1 MNNNINNINIDSFS
15 NLSDLKEIIK
25 NFYLQEESLISKIKD
40 NKKELKIKIYEMLY
54 KRYFLCQN
62 DDNFYLRKK
71 LEEKIIHNFFIF
83 YFSNELS
90 ENIKQIFFLDNDK
103 DFEKDKNKII
113 NEIYNTIFNHCEKFI
128 IENTENLEVLPKFL
142 IYYYKKLLNFKINN
156 YIIKNYLFYIEKD
169 SFLKSKEFL
178 YLKKIN
184 NKFLD
189 RKILLF
195 DESKFNEN
203 IRINL
208 LKLLIFANCDYINK
222 NIKNQTIFCNNLK
235 KYIMILGLKNKY
247 NELVLIFSELIKK
260 NKNEINKEIND
271 IKNII
276 FNQKNK
282 NNNNNNKNLS
292 SNEKFYLQL
301 IFNFSFLLNSFLIIH
316 QTINNDNQIKYE
328 INFVN
333 KFKLSAKERIF
344 LNNILII
351 LKGKEINFYIE
362 NYIFIPLIK
371 KYIKILKDDN
381 YKLNIN
387 LTYEKILNSILNINE
402 QKNKISNNKKNLDL
416 KNENEFLYFS
426 NLFEN
431 FINENE
437 NKFKNEKKNFFGFFD
452 KNNKIYYY
460 TKELILIPNNIIK
473 NYMNISIIIEGN
485 FFIENKKN
493 SFDEN
498 FNVSDF
504 IYSGKNCN
512 TDFYSF
518 KWQNKNNFY
527 NENNK
532 NFQVAKF
539 FGEFLAFIIASR
551 NLFKFQTINLIG
563 FSLGCLVIKF
573 CLMELKKL
581 SNNLETDDII
591 NDVIFIAAADEIKE
605 NEYEKLFDNFSGR
618 LINLFNKN
626 DENLKKFNENS
637 IGLRPINIKNNN
649 NNNNNNNND
658 KDNND
663 NNDDDRII
671 NIDLTN
677 VLFNNVEYKTILPRI
692 LNEKITLY

>member
-1 MNNNINNINIDSFS
+1 MNNNINNNLNNIDFDSFS
-15 NLSDLKEIIK
+15 NLCDLKELMK

-54 KRYFLCQN
+54 KRFYLCQN
-62 DDNFYLRKK
+62 DDNFLLRKK

-83 YFSNELS
+83 YFSNELN
-90 ENIKQIFFLDNDK
+90 ENIKKIFYLNNEK
-103 DFEKDKNKII
+103 DFENDKNKII
-113 NEIYNTIFNHCEKFI
+113 NEIYITIFNHCEKFI
-128 IENTENLEVLPKFL
+128 IENTENLEVLPNFL
-142 IYYYKKLLNFKINN
+142 IYYYKKLLKFKINN
-156 YIIKNYLFYIEKD
+156 YIIKNYLFYSEKD

-178 YLKKIN
+178 YLKKIY

-208 LKLLIFANCDYINK
+208 FKLLVFSNCDYLNK

-247 NELVLIFSELIKK
+247 NELALIYSELLKK
-260 NKNEINKEIND
+260 NKNEINKEINE

-276 FNQKNK
+276 FNQKKNIN
-282 NNNNNNKNLS
+282 NNNNNNKNLTS
-292 SNEKFYLQL
+292 IDKFYLQL

-316 QTINNDNQIKYE
+316 QTTNINDNQIKYE

-351 LKGKEINFYIE
+351 LKGKKINFYIE

-371 KYIKILKDDN
+371 KYIKNLKDDN
-381 YKLNIN
+381 YKLNVILN
-387 LTYEKILNSILNINE
+387 YEKISNSILNFKE
-402 QKNKISNNKKNLDL
+402 QNYIKKTNLNKKNLDL
-416 KNENEFLYFS
+416 KNENDFLYFS

-437 NKFKNEKKNFFGFFD
+437 NKLNEKKNFFKIFD
-452 KNNKIYYY
+452 KNKIYYHI
-460 TKELILIPNNIIK
+460 KDLILIPNNIIK
-473 NYMNISIIIEGN
+473 NYMNVSIIIEGN
-485 FFIENKKN
+485 FFIQNKKL

-498 FNVSDF
+498 FDINDF
-504 IYSGKNCN
+504 IFSGKNCN
-512 TDFYSF
+512 CDFYSF

-551 NLFKFQTINLIG
+551 NLFQFQTINLIG

-573 CLMELKKL
+573 CLKELKKFPSDL
-581 SNNLETDDII
+581 GADDII
-591 NDVIFIAAADEIKE
+591 NDVIFIAGADEMKE
-605 NEYEKLFDNFSGR
+605 NEYEILFNNFSGR
-618 LINLFNKN
+618 LINFYNKN
-626 DENLKKFNENS
+626 DDNLKKFNENS
-637 IGLRPINIKNNN
+637 FGLRPIINNN
-649 NNNNNNNND
+649 NI
-658 KDNND
+658 ND
-663 NNDDDRII
+663 NDRII

-677 VLFNNVEYKTILPRI
+677 DLFNNVEYKTILPRI
-692 LNEKITLY
+692 LNEKIKLY

>member
-25 NFYLQEESLISKIKD
+25 YFYLQEESLISKIKD

-62 DDNFYLRKK
+62 DDNFFLRKK
-71 LEEKIIHNFFIF
+71 HEEKIIHNFFIF

-208 LKLLIFANCDYINK
+208 LKLLIFANCDYLNK

-247 NELVLIFSELIKK
+247 NELVLIYSELIKK
-260 NKNEINKEIND
+260 NKNEINKEINN

-282 NNNNNNKNLS
+282 NKNNNNNLS
-292 SNEKFYLQL
+292 SNDKFYLQL

-402 QKNKISNNKKNLDL
+402 QTNKISNNKKNLDL

-437 NKFKNEKKNFFGFFD
+437 NKFKNEKKNFFGIFD
-452 KNNKIYYY
+452 KSNKIYYY

-498 FNVSDF
+498 FNISDF

-637 IGLRPINIKNNN
+637 IGLGPINI

-658 KDNND
+658 NN
-663 NNDDDRII
+663 NNENNDDRII

>member
-1 MNNNINNINIDSFS
+1 MNNNINNNLNNIDFDSFS
-15 NLSDLKEIIK
+15 NLCDLKELMK

-54 KRYFLCQN
+54 KRFYLCQN
-62 DDNFYLRKK
+62 DDNFLLRKK

-83 YFSNELS
+83 YFSNELN
-90 ENIKQIFFLDNDK
+90 ENIKKIFYLNNEK
-103 DFEKDKNKII
+103 DFENDKNKII
-113 NEIYNTIFNHCEKFI
+113 NEIYITIFNHCEKFI
-128 IENTENLEVLPKFL
+128 IENTENLEVLPNFL
-142 IYYYKKLLNFKINN
+142 IYYYKKLLKFKINN
-156 YIIKNYLFYIEKD
+156 YIIKNYLFYSEKD

-178 YLKKIN
+178 YLKKIY

-208 LKLLIFANCDYINK
+208 FKLLVFSNCDYLNK

-247 NELVLIFSELIKK
+247 NELALIYSELLKK
-260 NKNEINKEIND
+260 NKNEINKEINE

-276 FNQKNK
+276 FNQKKNINNNN
-282 NNNNNNKNLS
+282 NNNNNNKNLTS
-292 SNEKFYLQL
+292 IDKFYLQL

-316 QTINNDNQIKYE
+316 QTTNINDNQIKYE

-351 LKGKEINFYIE
+351 LKGKKINFYIE

-371 KYIKILKDDN
+371 KYIKNLKDDN
-381 YKLNIN
+381 YKLNVILN
-387 LTYEKILNSILNINE
+387 YEKISNSILNFKE
-402 QKNKISNNKKNLDL
+402 QNYIKKTNLNKKNLDL
-416 KNENEFLYFS
+416 KNENDFLYFS

-437 NKFKNEKKNFFGFFD
+437 NKLNEKKNFFKIFD
-452 KNNKIYYY
+452 KNKIYYHI
-460 TKELILIPNNIIK
+460 KDLILIPNNIIK
-473 NYMNISIIIEGN
+473 NYMNVSIIIEGN
-485 FFIENKKN
+485 FFIQNKKL

-498 FNVSDF
+498 FDINDF
-504 IYSGKNCN
+504 IFSGKNCN
-512 TDFYSF
+512 CDFYSF

-551 NLFKFQTINLIG
+551 NLFQFQTINLIG

-573 CLMELKKL
+573 CLKELKKFPSDL
-581 SNNLETDDII
+581 GADDII
-591 NDVIFIAAADEIKE
+591 NDVIFIAGADEMKE
-605 NEYEKLFDNFSGR
+605 NEYEILFNNFSGR
-618 LINLFNKN
+618 LINFYNKN
-626 DENLKKFNENS
+626 DDNLKKFNENS
-637 IGLRPINIKNNN
+637 FGLRPIINNN
-649 NNNNNNNND
+649 NI
-658 KDNND
+658 ND
-663 NNDDDRII
+663 NDRII

-677 VLFNNVEYKTILPRI
+677 DLFNNVEYKTILPRI
-692 LNEKITLY
+692 LNEKIKLY

>member
-62 DDNFYLRKK
+62 DDNFYLRKT

-247 NELVLIFSELIKK
+247 NELVLIYSELIKK
-260 NKNEINKEIND
+260 NKNEINKEINN

-316 QTINNDNQIKYE
+316 QTINDNQIKYE
-328 INFVN
+328 IDFVN

-637 IGLRPINIKNNN
+637 IGLGPINIKNNN
-649 NNNNNNNND
+649 NNNNNNN

-663 NNDDDRII
+663 DNNNDDRII

-677 VLFNNVEYKTILPRI
+677 VLFNNVEYKTILTRI

>member
-1 MNNNINNINIDSFS
+1 MNNNINNLNIDSFS

-62 DDNFYLRKK
+62 DDNFLLRKK
-71 LEEKIIHNFFIF
+71 HEEKIIHNFFIF

-208 LKLLIFANCDYINK
+208 LKLLIFANCDYLNK

-247 NELVLIFSELIKK
+247 NELVLIYSELIKK
-260 NKNEINKEIND
+260 NKNEINKEINN

-282 NNNNNNKNLS
+282 NKNNNNNLS
-292 SNEKFYLQL
+292 SNDKFYLQL

-316 QTINNDNQIKYE
+316 QTINDNQIKYE

-402 QKNKISNNKKNLDL
+402 QTNKISNNKKNLDL

-437 NKFKNEKKNFFGFFD
+437 SKFKNEKKNFFGIFD
-452 KNNKIYYY
+452 KSNKIYYY

-498 FNVSDF
+498 FNISDF

-637 IGLRPINIKNNN
+637 IGLGPINI

-658 KDNND
+658 NNNNNND
-663 NNDDDRII
+663 NNDDRII

>member
-1 MNNNINNINIDSFS
+1 MNNNINNNLNNIDFDSFS
-15 NLSDLKEIIK
+15 NLCDLKELMK

-54 KRYFLCQN
+54 KRFYLCQN
-62 DDNFYLRKK
+62 DDNFLLRKK

-83 YFSNELS
+83 YFSNELN
-90 ENIKQIFFLDNDK
+90 ENIKKIFYLNNEK
-103 DFEKDKNKII
+103 DFENDKNKII
-113 NEIYNTIFNHCEKFI
+113 NEIYITIFNHCEKFI
-128 IENTENLEVLPKFL
+128 IENTENLEVLPNFL
-142 IYYYKKLLNFKINN
+142 IYYYKKLLKFKINN
-156 YIIKNYLFYIEKD
+156 YIIKNYLFYSEKD

-178 YLKKIN
+178 YLKKIY

-276 FNQKNK
+276 FNKKNK

-316 QTINNDNQIKYE
+316 QTINDNQIKYE
-328 INFVN
+328 IDFVN

-351 LKGKEINFYIE
+351 LKGKKINFYIE

-371 KYIKILKDDN
+371 KYIKNLKDDN
-381 YKLNIN
+381 YKLNVILN
-387 LTYEKILNSILNINE
+387 YEKISNSILNFKE
-402 QKNKISNNKKNLDL
+402 QNYIKKTNLNKKNLDL
-416 KNENEFLYFS
+416 KNENDFLYFS

-437 NKFKNEKKNFFGFFD
+437 NKLNEKKNFFKIFD
-452 KNNKIYYY
+452 KNKIYYHI
-460 TKELILIPNNIIK
+460 KDLILIPNNIIK
-473 NYMNISIIIEGN
+473 NYMNVSIIIEGN
-485 FFIENKKN
+485 FFIQNKKL

-498 FNVSDF
+498 FDINDF
-504 IYSGKNCN
+504 IFSGKNCN
-512 TDFYSF
+512 CDFYSF

-551 NLFKFQTINLIG
+551 NLFQFQTINLIG

-573 CLMELKKL
+573 CLKELKKFPSDL
-581 SNNLETDDII
+581 GADDII
-591 NDVIFIAAADEIKE
+591 NDVIFIAGADEMKE
-605 NEYEKLFDNFSGR
+605 NEYEILFNNFSGR
-618 LINLFNKN
+618 LINFYNKN
-626 DENLKKFNENS
+626 DDNLKKFNENS
-637 IGLRPINIKNNN
+637 FGLRPIINNN
-649 NNNNNNNND
+649 NI
-658 KDNND
+658 ND
-663 NNDDDRII
+663 NDRII

-677 VLFNNVEYKTILPRI
+677 DLFNNVEYKTILPRI
-692 LNEKITLY
+692 LNEKIKLY

>member
-282 NNNNNNKNLS
+282 NNNNNKNLS

-316 QTINNDNQIKYE
+316 QTINDNQIKYE
-328 INFVN
+328 IDFVN

-437 NKFKNEKKNFFGFFD
+437 NKFKNEKKNFFGIFD

-498 FNVSDF
+498 FNISDF

-618 LINLFNKN
+618 LINLYNKN
-626 DENLKKFNENS
+626 DDNLKKFNENS
-637 IGLRPINIKNNN
+637 IGLGPINIKNNN

-677 VLFNNVEYKTILPRI
+677 VLFNNVEYKTILTRI